1 MSMIYSF
8 LLAVLFS
15 SCGFSSQEKNA
26 GYAPASLSSSLD
38 SDGDMVSDIKEKENG
53 TNPIIANIPE
63 LEIDFMSDYKI
74 VVKYIPDDETREKE
88 FVIDTREQEDASIAW
103 SSETFLKRKSLAQA
117 ARVAQYDSHIW
128 GEVDEHDFSWVSASE
143 VPPKT
148 LSENILRYRHFFD
161 EERFGITGISISFEN
176 SVKLLENRGFSH
188 IKNLKLNFRYF
199 DYERGKYIIATSV
212 TLDHQINQGVRES
225 FTVEIEDAA
234 IPLIRDNYLMRGEF
248 LILEV
253 VDFEIPELETTYQI
267 LMGRV
272 RNKSMPVVLNTPT
285 ESKVQ
290 YVGIKE
296 DKNRFQHILET
307 LFEQDYLIEQEELK
321 KIGQFESNLPSYT
334 YLHNIVREDKKGKWF
349 VFTDEIS
356 GHYLNHLYTPEDT
369 LALTYATGSELAA
382 QTASREIRYHYAQS
396 DDLNHYSLGNVSA
409 HSNVH
414 IQLKPGWRW
423 GTVKRHRKYDSF
435 LNSEYRCHIDIYT
448 FEEFRA
454 YLGFATDTH
463 GLSNAMD
470 DGNISKGAL
479 LSDGNALMEDF
490 SNVKLVIGNEEFS
503 FRQLM
508 DEDKVFFE
516 ETEDGHIHFSFYE
529 LSRIV
534 DIEEGEERP
543 ISIKLQE
550 IEETAS
556 NGIRLSSMD
565 GKFWFLCPD
574 KATDLARSY
583 GMPLSE
589 DSAGENLW
597 MISVRSGRV
606 TRGEKQTYR
615 QYFSLESSSTIVNHH
630 N

>member
-1 MSMIYSF
+1 M
-8 LLAVLFS
+8 
-15 SCGFSSQEKNA
+15 
-26 GYAPASLSSSLD
+26 
-38 SDGDMVSDIKEKENG
+38 
-53 TNPIIANIPE
+53 
-63 LEIDFMSDYKI
+63 
-74 VVKYIPDDETREKE
+74 
-88 FVIDTREQEDASIAW
+88 
-103 SSETFLKRKSLAQA
+103 KR
-117 ARVAQYDSHIW
+117 
-128 GEVDEHDFSWVSASE
+128 
-143 VPPKT
+143 
-148 LSENILRYRHFFD
+148 
-161 EERFGITGISISFEN
+161 RFGITGISISFEN

-212 TLDHQINQGVRES
+212 ILDHQINQGVREF

-253 VDFEIPELETTYQI
+253 VDFEIPELGTTYKT

-334 YLHNIVREDKKGKWF
+334 YLHNILREDKKGKWF

-369 LALTYATGSELAA
+369 LALTYATGSDLAA
-382 QTASREIRYHYAQS
+382 QTASRENRYHYAKS

-409 HSNVH
+409 HSSVH

-423 GTVKRHRKYDSF
+423 GTIKRRRKYDNFFS
-435 LNSEYRCHIDIYT
+435 SDYRCHIDIYT

-463 GLSNAMD
+463 NLINAMD
-470 DGNISKGAL
+470 EGNISKGTL
-479 LSDGNALMEDF
+479 LSDGNTLMEDF
-490 SNVKLVIGNEEFS
+490 SNVKLVIGDEEFS
-503 FRQLM
+503 LRQLM
-508 DEDKVFFE
+508 DEDKVLFE
-516 ETEDGHIHFSFYE
+516 ETENGHIHFSFYE

-534 DIEEGEERP
+534 EIEEGEERP
-543 ISIKLQE
+543 ISLKLQE

-556 NGIRLSSMD
+556 NGVRLSSMD

-574 KATDLARSY
+574 KAIDLARSH
-583 GMPLSE
+583 GMPLSA
-589 DSAGENLW
+589 DSVRENLW
-597 MISVRSGRV
+597 MTSVRSGRV
-606 TRGEKQTYR
+606 SRGEKQTYR